1 MCRAGLMVV
10 GIRAMKNKEP
20 TGRMAPKYMV
30 TKQMES
36 HSDAAEDEKQRAD
49 VLTKGLTGYKFK
61 LGVNLTRGTKH
72 RCRMGEIVALAHG
85 NM

>member
-20 TGRMAPKYMV
+20 TVRMAPKYMV

-36 HSDAAEDEKQRAD
+36 HSDAAEDERTAD
-49 VLTKGLTGYKFK
+49 L
-61 LGVNLTRGTKH
+61 
-72 RCRMGEIVALAHG
+72 MGAFEACDVRHHTPFPDLSW
-85 NM
+85 MP